1 MLTKKKL
8 KKKNIKTICIGNIY
22 LGGTGKTPLSINIY
36 EILKKMNLK
45 SVFIKKKYYNQQDER
60 KMLLSRGS
68 LIDKKTRID
77 SLNQAIK
84 DKKQVAIFDDGLQDR
99 SINYDISIVCF
110 NSKKWLGN
118 GKLIPAGPLREKISC
133 LKKYDAVFLN
143 GNNENNHKIKA
154 YIKRSFPRINLFE
167 AEYIPL
173 NIHQI
178 DKREK
183 YIIFSGIGNPDSFKS
198 TLIDNE
204 VNVIKSLE
212 YPDHYQYKNK
222 DIKKIKTEAKKLDAK
237 IITTEKDYMRLN
249 SNNAKNIQFL
259 KIKLRIKEEKKFI
272 NFLKIKI

>member
-1 MLTKKKL
+1 
-8 KKKNIKTICIGNIY
+8 